1 MGNRNNENIKF
12 GRRITE
18 LRLKQGLSQE
28 NLAFQSGINRT
39 YMGEIE
45 RGEKSPTIV
54 TIAKIAKG
62 LGISIKQVMDYE

>member
-1 MGNRNNENIKF
+1 MESQDNENIKF

-62 LGISIKQVMDYE
+62 LGLSIKQIMDYE